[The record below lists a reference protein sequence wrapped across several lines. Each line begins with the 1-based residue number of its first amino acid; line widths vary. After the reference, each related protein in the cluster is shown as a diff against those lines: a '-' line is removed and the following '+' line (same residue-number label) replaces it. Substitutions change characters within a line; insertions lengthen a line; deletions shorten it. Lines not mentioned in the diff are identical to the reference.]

1 MAAVCHG
8 PAVLRRAKAADGT
21 PLVKGKEVTGFA
33 NSEEAAVGL
42 TNVVPFLVE
51 DALKANGGK
60 YSKAADWADYAVA
73 DGNLITGQNP
83 ASSESTARAL
93 LKQLEGKLSMAAGG
107 GSVPR

>member
-1 MAAVCHG
+1 MVRRCCATPRRPTGRRWSEGRAVT
-8 PAVLRRAKAADGT
+8 A
-21 PLVKGKEVTGFA
+21 FA

-60 YSKAADWADYAVA
+60 YSKGADWADYSVA

-93 LKQLEGKLSMAAGG
+93 LKQLEARLGMALPAGRNG
-107 GSVPR
+107 NSGRV